1 MLEIAVSDFAKLLS
15 EPRSAEEAAAAEYE
29 QIMQDNKRLKA
40 TNEMKIKGKQSE
52 QWRTLLRRIAFAECT
67 SHTFLPAG
75 LPMEDVVR

>member
-40 TNEMKIKGKQSE
+40 TNEMKIKGKLFIVIRFRSLY
-52 QWRTLLRRIAFAECT
+52 R
-67 SHTFLPAG
+67 
-75 LPMEDVVR
+75 